1 MKIRVYIPEILLLV
15 GVGVGLVA
23 CREDIRVVP
32 FPVDIAY
39 RNGFYILCEGNMGSN
54 KATIDFYD
62 SDADTLYM
70 NIYPAMNPTVVK
82 ALGDVGNDMLQYG
95 SRKYAT
101 INVSGQLE
109 IMNAYCCHIAE
120 INIQNCRSIVAAG
133 GFVYVSS
140 YAGPIDVGNPNY
152 AQRGY
157 VAKVDTATLKL
168 VDTCLVGYQPDG
180 MAVLDGKLYVANSGG
195 YMAPRYDSTLSVID
209 LASFREIGRITVA
222 PNLDQVIAD
231 TARHCLYVSS
241 RGDYAAHQPA
251 VYCVSPAPH
260 GSPLAL
266 SKKCVLGK
274 GSDVVRGKGL
284 LLADDRIWFI
294 RLNQV
299 GYYDL
304 ETEQVTMLSLP
315 NEQQFKNLYALYI
328 SPCPLTG
335 KGSDAVRGKELYVTD
350 ADWYV
355 NPGHLYRYRQDSVGN
370 WQLVSHHRTGDI
382 PGHFCR

>member
-1 MKIRVYIPEILLLV
+1 
-15 GVGVGLVA
+15 
-23 CREDIRVVP
+23 
-32 FPVDIAY
+32 
-39 RNGFYILCEGNMGSN
+39 MGSN

-70 NIYPAMNPTVVK
+70 NIYPGMNPTVVK

-109 IMNAYCCHIAE
+109 IMNAYCRHIAE
-120 INIQNCRSIVAAG
+120 INIPNCRSIVAADG
-133 GFVYVSS
+133 YIYVSS

-157 VAKVDTATLKL
+157 VAKIDTATLSL

-209 LASFREIGRITVA
+209 LASFREIDRITVA

-241 RGDYAAHQPA
+241 RGDYGAHQPA
-251 VYCVSPAPH
+251 VYCINNSAPCTLPFA
-260 GSPLAL
+260 ST
-266 SKKCVLGK
+266 KM
-274 GSDVVRGKGL
+274 
-284 LLADDRIWFI
+284 LLAEDKIWFI
-294 RLNQV
+294 HLNRV

-304 ETEQVTMLSLP
+304 TTEQVIMLSLP
-315 NEQQFKNLYALYI
+315 NEKQFKNLYALCI
-328 SPCPLTG
+328 MHSAPCT
-335 KGSDAVRGKELYVTD
+335 LYVTD

-355 NPGHLYRYRQDSVGN
+355 NPGHLYRYHQDSVGN

>member
-1 MKIRVYIPEILLLV
+1 MLF
-15 GVGVGLVA
+15 VA

-70 NIYPAMNPTVVK
+70 NIYPGMNPTVVK

-109 IMNAYCCHIAE
+109 IMNAYCRHIAE
-120 INIQNCRSIVAAG
+120 INIPNCRSIVAADG
-133 GFVYVSS
+133 YVYVSS

-157 VAKVDTATLKL
+157 VAKIDTATLTL

-180 MAVLDGKLYVANSGG
+180 MAVLDGRLYVANSGG

-209 LASFREIGRITVA
+209 LASFREIDRITVA

-231 TARHCLYVSS
+231 TLRHCLYVSS
-241 RGDYAAHQPA
+241 RGDYGAHQPA
-251 VYCVSPAPH
+251 VYCISHQSSIINFQSSILPIA
-260 GSPLAL
+260 A
-266 SKKCVLGK
+266 SKM
-274 GSDVVRGKGL
+274 
-284 LLADDRIWFI
+284 LLAENKLWFI
-294 RLNQV
+294 HLNRV
-299 GYYDL
+299 GHYDL
-304 ETEQVTMLSLP
+304 TTEQVTMLSLP
-315 NEQQFKNLYALYI
+315 NEKQFKNLYALYI

-335 KGSDAVRGKELYVTD
+335 KGVGEKGLILYVTD

-355 NPGHLYRYRQDSVGN
+355 NPGHLYRYHQDSVGN